1 MAASATDQARSTSAA
16 TARTKAAFQVCRAAT
31 ATTTLETSTTL
42 EAAGTGGVLRPMGPM
57 RGTEA

>member
-1 MAASATDQARSTSAA
+1 MVGLAA
-16 TARTKAAFQVCRAAT
+16 TGRTRAVFQVCRAAT
-31 ATTTLETSTTL
+31 ATAVETSAAL